1 MNCERCGMEVSEAA
15 VERRK
20 ARGTYDGKC
29 SDCRNGMATEIKY
42 NGTVCRPWRG
52 EVDEDF
58 NPIDRNLKLY
68 LPGQRTCGHKDC
80 VNKEHIITAPQKVE
94 RDVELERYDTSYRT
108 GRLAELQDYLQELSA

>member
-1 MNCERCGMEVSEAA
+1 MNCNRCGIEVSEAA
-15 VERRK
+15 IERRK

-29 SDCRNGMATEIKY
+29 ADCRNGQANEIKY

-68 LPGQRTCGHKDC
+68 LPGLRTCGHKDC
-80 VNKEHIITAPQKVE
+80 VNKEHIVKATVE
-94 RDVELERYDTSYRT
+94 RDIELERYDTTYRT
-108 GRLAELQDYLQELSA
+108 GRLAELQDYLEELSA

>member
-1 MNCERCGMEVSEAA
+1 MNVSEAA

-20 ARGTYDGKC
+20 ARGTYDGLC
-29 SDCRNGMATEIKY
+29 ADCRNGRANEIKY

-68 LPGQRTCGHKDC
+68 LPGLRTCGHKDC
-80 VNKEHIITAPQKVE
+80 VNKEHIVKATVE
-94 RDVELERYDTSYRT
+94 RDIELERYDTSYRT
-108 GRLAELQDYLQELSA
+108 GRLAELQDYLEELSA

>member
-1 MNCERCGMEVSEAA
+1 MDCERCGMNVSEAA

-20 ARGTYDGKC
+20 ARGTYDGLC
-29 SDCRNGMATEIKY
+29 ADCRNGRANEIKY

-68 LPGQRTCGHKDC
+68 LPGLRTCGHKDC
-80 VNKEHIITAPQKVE
+80 VNKEHIVKATVE
-94 RDVELERYDTSYRT
+94 RNIELERYDTSYRT
-108 GRLAELQDYLQELSA
+108 GRLSELADYMRELSA

>member
-1 MNCERCGMEVSEAA
+1 MEVSEAA

-29 SDCRNGMATEIKY
+29 SDCRNGMANEIKY
-42 NGTVCRPWRG
+42 DGKVCRPWRG

-68 LPGQRTCGHKDC
+68 LPGVRVCGHKDC
-80 VNKEHIITAPQKVE
+80 VNKDHIIKASS
-94 RDVELERYDTSYRT
+94 DLELERNDISYRT
-108 GRLAELQDYLQELSA
+108 GTRSEIKDFLKESA

>member
-1 MNCERCGMEVSEAA
+1 MDCERCGMNVSEAA

-20 ARGTYDGKC
+20 ARGTYDGLC
-29 SDCRNGMATEIKY
+29 ADCRNGRANEIKY

-68 LPGQRTCGHKDC
+68 LPGLRTCGHKDC
-80 VNKEHIITAPQKVE
+80 VNKEHIVKATVE
-94 RDVELERYDTSYRT
+94 RNIELERYDTSYRT
-108 GRLAELQDYLQELSA
+108 GRLAELQDYLQELTA

>member
-1 MNCERCGMEVSEAA
+1 MNCERCGMNVSEAA

-20 ARGTYDGKC
+20 ARGTYDGLC
-29 SDCRNGMATEIKY
+29 ADCRNGRANEIKY

-68 LPGQRTCGHKDC
+68 LPGLRTCGHKDC
-80 VNKEHIITAPQKVE
+80 VNKEHIVKATVE
-94 RDVELERYDTSYRT
+94 RDIELERYDTSYRT
-108 GRLAELQDYLQELSA
+108 GRLAELQDYLEELSA

>member
-1 MNCERCGMEVSEAA
+1 MNVSEAA

-20 ARGTYDGKC
+20 ARGTYDGLC
-29 SDCRNGMATEIKY
+29 ADCRNGRANEIKY

-68 LPGQRTCGHKDC
+68 LPGLRTCGHKDC
-80 VNKEHIITAPQKVE
+80 VNKEHIRRTPQPL
-94 RDVELERYDTSYRT
+94 ELERNDISYRT
-108 GRLAELQDYLQELSA
+108 GRLSELQDYLQELSA